1 MEKDILTYHRYQDS
15 HGRSWCGS
23 QQKAIS
29 AKIDNSTM
37 EMINSEVAVSGVTR
51 NRLLNLSVKWYL
63 TELDDARRRV
73 ASGSPG
79 HKYTLNVDMSDLTT
93 GELETL
99 GGICH
104 CMGCTMEVLVLNAVK
119 VMVNDYNK
127 NPMRWMP

>member
-15 HGRSWCGS
+15 HGRSWYGS

-79 HKYTLNVDMSDLTT
+79 QKYILNVDMSDLTT

-99 GGICH
+99 GNICH
-104 CMGCTMEVLVLNAVK
+104 GMGCTMEVLVLNAVK
-119 VMVNDYNK
+119 VMANDYNK